1 MSLRNVIDIEIQAM
15 TDNEVPLSKAKGL
28 IYKSLESMQETLS
41 DSRFNID
48 ILEITNIYNQKFKNP
63 DL

>member
-1 MSLRNVIDIEIQAM
+1 MTNLIAM
-15 TDNEVPLSKAKGL
+15 TDNGVPLSKAKGL

-41 DSRFNID
+41 DPKYNID